1 MSRNVELTNDARPP
15 RPSAIAGYEDWPAY
29 VQQHPRYQAATPAAQ
44 ELADALGVPG
54 VQQRPEVTVHWQETY
69 DGVTTSQ
76 LSWQLGFGPR
86 TTGWLIRPADVSGP
100 LPGVLVLH
108 CHGGN
113 KFGGADRLVEL
124 PESHPSAE
132 TARAGHYDGRAL
144 ATEVARRGFAVLAHD
159 TFAWGSRRFDLSVPP
174 WRTEAALEAR
184 QAQWREDGVA
194 PSDADE
200 YNAAA
205 AFHEETVAKTAG
217 LLGTSLAG
225 MVAYDDLAALEV
237 LAGLPD
243 VDQGRLGC
251 IGFSG
256 GGGRSLALAALSPRI
271 RSYVVTCMMT
281 TFQSLLPAHLDAHSW
296 LLQTPGL
303 WRLGDWPELP
313 ARSGARHLLVQYAL
327 TDELFPQD
335 GMREAHR
342 TLDSMH
348 RSGSYTGSFWPGGH
362 VFTTQMQEEALNF
375 LSGTLHGKQAAPP
388 SPAATGNP
396 DFQATFSPRGTSL

>member
-1 MSRNVELTNDARPP
+1 MSRDIELTNDARPP
-15 RPSAIAGYEDWPAY
+15 RPSAIAGYDDWPAY
-29 VQQHPRYQAATPAAQ
+29 VQQHPRYQGATPAAQ

-54 VQQRPEVTVHWQETY
+54 AQQRPEVTVHWQETY

-86 TTGWLIRPADVSGP
+86 TTGWLIKPAGVPGP
-100 LPGVLVLH
+100 LPGVLALH

-132 TARAGHYDGRAL
+132 NARAGHYDGRAL
-144 ATEVARRGFAVLAHD
+144 ATEVARQGFAVLAHD

-174 WRTEAALEAR
+174 WRTAAALEAR
-184 QAQWREDGVA
+184 QAQWREDGVV

-225 MVAYDDLAALEV
+225 MVAHDDLAGLEV

-243 VDQGRLGC
+243 VDQDRLGC

-303 WRLGDWPELP
+303 WRLGDWPELT
-313 ARSGARHLLVQYAL
+313 ARSGARGLLVQFAL
-327 TDELFPQD
+327 ADELFPET
-335 GMREAHR
+335 GMRDAHC
-342 TLDSMH
+342 TLESLH
-348 RSGSYTGSFWPGGH
+348 RPGSYTGSFWPGGH
-362 VFTTQMQEEALNF
+362 VFTADMQEEALDF
-375 LSGTLHGKQAAPP
+375 LSGTLHGKQAHPP
-388 SPAATGNP
+388 SQAAAGTP
-396 DFQATFSPRGTSL
+396 DVQTTFSPRGTS

>member
-1 MSRNVELTNDARPP
+1 VTESSEPV

-29 VQQHPRYQAATPAAQ
+29 IQHHPRHQAATPAAQ
-44 ELADALGVPG
+44 ELADALGVPE
-54 VQQRPEVTVHWQETY
+54 VPKQPEVAVHWEETH

-86 TTGWLIRPADVSGP
+86 TTGWLIRPAGSSGP
-100 LPGVLVLH
+100 LPGVLALH

-124 PESHPSAE
+124 PVQHPSAE
-132 TARAGHYDGRAL
+132 QAKAGHYDGRAL
-144 ATEVARRGFAVLAHD
+144 ATDVARRGFAVLAHD
-159 TFAWGSRRFDLSVPP
+159 TFAWGSRRFNLSIPP
-174 WRTEAALEAR
+174 WRTASALEAR
-184 QAQWREDGVA
+184 LAQWREDGVV
-194 PSDADE
+194 PSEADI

-205 AFHEETVAKTAG
+205 GFHEETVAKTAG

-225 MVAYDDLAALEV
+225 TVAHDDLAALDI

-243 VDQGRLGC
+243 VDPDRLGC

-281 TFQSLLPAHLDAHSW
+281 TFQSLLPAYLDAHSW

-303 WRLGDWPELP
+303 WKLGDWPELT
-313 ARSGARHLLVQYAL
+313 ARSGADALLVQYAL
-327 TDELFPQD
+327 ADQLFPEA
-335 GMREAHR
+335 GMRDAHR
-342 TLDSMH
+342 VLETLP
-348 RSGSYTGSFWPGGH
+348 RPGTYTGSFWPVGH
-362 VFTTQMQEEALNF
+362 VFTADMQQEALDF
-375 LSGTLHGKQAAPP
+375 LAASLGANDPQTLTTHSYQGP
-388 SPAATGNP
+388 S
-396 DFQATFSPRGTSL
+396 R

>member
-1 MSRNVELTNDARPP
+1 MSHNVDPSKDGQPR
-15 RPSAIAGYEDWPAY
+15 RPSAIAGFEDWPAY
-29 VQQHPRYQAATPAAQ
+29 VQQHPRYQASTTAAQ
-44 ELADALGVPG
+44 ELADALGVPA
-54 VQQRPEVTVHWQETY
+54 VQRRPEVTVHWQDTY

-76 LSWQLGFGPR
+76 LSWQLSFGPR
-86 TTGWLIRPADVSGP
+86 TTGWLIRPAGVSGP
-100 LPGVLVLH
+100 LPGVLALH

-124 PESHPSAE
+124 PESHPSAAN
-132 TARAGHYDGRAL
+132 ARAGHYDGRAL
-144 ATEVARRGFAVLAHD
+144 ATDIARRGAVVLAHD
-159 TFAWGSRRFDLSVPP
+159 AFAWGSRRFDLSVPP
-174 WRTEAALEAR
+174 WRTASALEAR
-184 QAQWREDGVA
+184 QAQWREDGVV

-225 MVAYDDLAALEV
+225 MVAHDDLAALEI

-243 VDQGRLGC
+243 VDQDRLGC

-256 GGGRSLALAALSPRI
+256 GGGRSVALAVLSPRI

-303 WRLGDWPELP
+303 WRLGDWPELT
-313 ARSGARHLLVQYAL
+313 ARSGAGGLLVQYAL
-327 TDELFPQD
+327 TDELFPEH
-335 GMREAHR
+335 GMRDAHR
-342 TLDSMH
+342 TLQSLH
-348 RSGSYTGSFWPGGH
+348 RPGSYTGSFWPGGH
-362 VFTTQMQEEALNF
+362 VFTAGMQQEALDF
-375 LSGTLHGKQAAPP
+375 LSATLHGNLSKRAGPAEAA
-388 SPAATGNP
+388 SHLQT
-396 DFQATFSPRGTSL
+396 TSSPRGTP